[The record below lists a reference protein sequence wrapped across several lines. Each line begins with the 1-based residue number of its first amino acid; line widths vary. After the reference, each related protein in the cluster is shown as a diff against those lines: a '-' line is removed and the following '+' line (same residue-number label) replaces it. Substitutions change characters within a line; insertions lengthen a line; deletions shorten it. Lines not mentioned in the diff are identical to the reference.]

1 MKRNYLHVTMTL
13 GMVLS
18 LTLGFNAYNAQ
29 AASDRQTDIKQN
41 LSNNPQLTNNNKQ
54 QDVVVKRIKAI
65 EKRIETLQKNV
76 MDKQSKLDESQEKSR
91 WLNKE
96 INRLTRQINA
106 REKLL
111 KKRLRSIYI
120 NGGAISYL
128 DVLLGAESFG
138 NFLDRLFALKVIYE
152 NDQKLLTAQEND
164 KKHQVFKRI
173 SLIKEQRKLQNGLA
187 DLRKLERDLFNE
199 KEDQRRELALLRKE
213 ASKIKE
219 KEMNKKEETEIAKA
233 QTSEVNKQMPSIE
246 IKKLSVSRSVFI
258 NPTKGYIS
266 SGFGK
271 RSFDNSFHPGID
283 IANIDG
289 TPVKA
294 SADGVVFKAYK
305 SSSYGNTV
313 ILSHRINGKL
323 YTTVYAHLNAYN
335 VSAGERVA
343 QGQVIGGM
351 GNTGESF
358 GSHLHF
364 ELYIGPWTPPPHKG
378 AVNPVNYI
386 Q

>member
-1 MKRNYLHVTMTL
+1 MTL

-18 LTLGFNAYNAQ
+18 LTLGFNAYNVQ

-54 QDVVVKRIKAI
+54 QDVVVKRIKAT
-65 EKRIETLQKNV
+65 EKQIETLQKNV

-120 NGGAISYL
+120 NGGVISYL

-164 KKHQVFKRI
+164 KKHQVSKRI
-173 SLIKEQRKLQNGLA
+173 SLTKEQRKLQNGLA
-187 DLRKLERDLFNE
+187 DLRKLERDLLNE
-199 KEDQRRELALLRKE
+199 KADQRSELALLRKE

-219 KEMNKKEETEIAKA
+219 KEMNKEEETEITKA
-233 QTSEVNKQMPSIE
+233 QTREVNKQSPSIE
-246 IKKLSVSRSVFI
+246 IKKLSMSRSAFI

-271 RSFDNSFHPGID
+271 RSFGNSFHPGID
-283 IANIDG
+283 IANSEG

-294 SADGVVFKAYK
+294 AADGIVFRAYR

-313 ILSHRINGKL
+313 MLSHKINGRL

-335 VSAGERVA
+335 VSTGERVA
-343 QGQVIGGM
+343 QSQVIGGM

-378 AVNPVNYI
+378 AVNPANYI